1 MINLPS
7 DIEKILRLL
16 NTAGFKAYAVGGCV
30 RDSFMGKEPN
40 DWDITT
46 DAKPEQIQE
55 VFSDCHLNLKGLKHG
70 TVGVIKYG
78 TMTEVTTYRIDGS
91 YTDSRRPDNVTFTD
105 KLSEDLSRRDFTVN
119 AMAMDINENI
129 VDVFNGRQDLKKRII
144 RTVGDA
150 KTRFNEDA
158 LRIMRGLRFASKEG
172 FSLEEDTLNACNEL
186 AFKLKSIA
194 YERIY
199 IELKKMLAL
208 KNAPAIMARSL
219 PVFKSVFPT
228 LNEKK
233 WQKICSGVKK
243 SCCDTELSLAVILLE
258 ADTEAE
264 LLRLKTE
271 ASLRKKI
278 LKLKELL
285 LGKIKNQP
293 EFLQLLMCEHSK
305 EDVLF
310 LCKYLSLEGESYNE
324 NALAALKGI
333 TSVKE
338 LEISGDEIKKA
349 GFKSYKIKETLKILL
364 EAVVMKRCKNN
375 IEDLKKYLAK
385 IKASD

>member
-1 MINLPS
+1 MLPENV
-7 DIEKILRLL
+7 IFVMERLK
-16 NTAGFKAYAVGGCV
+16 NAGFSAYTVGGCV
-30 RDSFMGKEPN
+30 RDRLLGVEPD

-55 VFSDCHLNLKGLKHG
+55 MFSDCHLNLKGLKHG

-233 WQKICSGVKK
+233 WQKICGGVKK
-243 SCCDTELSLAVILLE
+243 SCCDIELSLAVILLE

-271 ASLRKKI
+271 ASLRRKI